1 MTQVPIGIRDEA
13 CDDVLNSTP
22 RLFHKWQWRTQSQR
36 LQVVGTADFKLH
48 AVQLAARD
56 LEASH
61 RSAELVIIPVVRSN
75 TNLSAAFAVAVHA
88 QGTIGAPLILPVDL
102 LAGVGGGF
110 GAATVVFTI
119 PLTGSSGEDPGV
131 SHGQHGGKGGDDGD
145 GIFHCGGSFERLDKA
160 MDMKFTTKDRQLA
173 MLLMGAA
180 KDVYDDRK
188 QSNCEAFFDMP

>member
-1 MTQVPIGIRDEA
+1 M
-13 CDDVLNSTP
+13 
-22 RLFHKWQWRTQSQR
+22 
-36 LQVVGTADFKLH
+36 
-48 AVQLAARD
+48 
-56 LEASH
+56 
-61 RSAELVIIPVVRSN
+61 IIPVVRSN

-145 GIFHCGGSFERLDKA
+145 GIFHCGGSFERLDVRKVDIRLLW
-160 MDMKFTTKDRQLA
+160 MVPCLRFLKKMKIDGCHRRQWI
-173 MLLMGAA
+173 
-180 KDVYDDRK
+180 
-188 QSNCEAFFDMP
+188 